1 MAKLPKKA
9 VIIGLDSAQPARVDQ
24 YAREGF
30 LTNIKKLIE
39 GGVFAENCL
48 VPYPTVTPP
57 NWTTIVTG
65 AWAGT
70 HGITDFHVHRPG
82 DPLDKVHQ
90 GFTTEDCQAE
100 YIWESA
106 EKAGKKVIILNYP
119 CSWPPRVKEGIVI
132 GGAGLSPNE
141 WRIGDDLPGL
151 KARVGFCT
159 EQLITTQI
167 LPLSRRVK
175 FQSAKG
181 WENAPRYS
189 DEEDLEAE
197 FRLRLGSGKYNADPI
212 NWYLLVQDSTGKGY
226 DRLTLS
232 PTKNFQDAFFTISK
246 GEWSKKVYGD
256 IRLANGEVKKVHFRG
271 KLIELSEDADDF
283 RLYLTAMGIEDDDY
297 VYPREVGKEI
307 RSEEGLM
314 AFNGG
319 YVAYSLKLIDMDTY
333 MEVQHFH
340 NIWLA
345 DVATYLLKNKPWDLL
360 TMHFH
365 APDWFYHAA
374 MTDLDPFTQKDEKK
388 RDWARQAERRMYQS
402 LDEMIGRIVEAAGKD
417 ALIMLVSDH
426 GAVADGPPFNPYDAL
441 VPAGL
446 AALEE
451 KTREWDTGGVLA
463 DHAKYIVNW
472 EKTKAVPQRDLYIYV
487 NLKGR
492 DPDGIVEPKDYE
504 AVQKQIIN
512 ALYDYRDPKNGQR
525 VVCLALTKKD
535 ARILGLYGD
544 WIGDVVY
551 ALNPEYGAQHGQQ
564 LPASELGCGDQRSIM
579 VMYGPGFK
587 KGYRLKRNMW
597 LTDIVPTICHIL
609 NWPMPKDVEGAVIY
623 QAFKDPNVIQNHV
636 ENLQRSLESMEK
648 ALSRG
653 ERQPW
658 DKHDCA

>member
-1 MAKLPKKA
+1 MTKLPKKA
-9 VIIGLDSAQPARVDQ
+9 VIIGLDSAQPTRVEQ

-30 LTNIKKLIE
+30 LPNIEKLIE

-82 DPLDKVHQ
+82 DPLDWVHQ

-106 EKAGKKVIILNYP
+106 ERAGKKVIILNYP
-119 CSWPPRVKEGIVI
+119 CSWPPRVKEGIVV

-151 KARVGFCT
+151 KAKVGFCT

-167 LPLSRRVK
+167 LPLSRRVE
-175 FQSAKG
+175 FESAEG
-181 WENAPRYS
+181 WENVPKYS
-189 DEEDLEAE
+189 GEEDLEGK
-197 FRLRLGSGKYNADPI
+197 FRLRLGSSKYQVDPI
-212 NWYLLVQDSTGKGY
+212 TWYLLVQDSAGKGY
-226 DRLTLS
+226 DRVTLS
-232 PTKNFQDAFFTISK
+232 PTKNFRDAFLTLSK

-256 IRLANGEVKKVHFRG
+256 IKLADGEVKKIHFRA
-271 KLIELSEDADDF
+271 KLTELSDDADDF

-297 VYPREVGKEI
+297 VYPRQMGKEI

-345 DVATYLLKNKPWDLL
+345 DMATYLLRNKPWDLL

-374 MTDLDPFTQKDEKK
+374 MTDLDPLTQRDEKK
-388 RDWARQAERRMYQS
+388 REWARNAERRMYQS

-446 AALEE
+446 AVLEE

-463 DHAKYIVNW
+463 DHAKYMVNW
-472 EKTKAVPQRDLYIYV
+472 KKTKAVPQRDLYIYV

-492 DPDGIVEPKDYE
+492 DPDGIVEPEDYE
-504 AVQKQIIN
+504 AVQKQIID
-512 ALYDYRDPKNGQR
+512 ALYNYRDPKNGQR
-525 VVCLALTKKD
+525 VVSLALTKKD
-535 ARILGLYGD
+535 ARILGLYSD
-544 WIGDVVY
+544 WVGDVVY

-564 LPASELGCGDQRSIM
+564 LPASELGSGDQRSIM

-587 KGYRLKRNMW
+587 RGYRLKRNMW

>member
-9 VIIGLDSAQPARVDQ
+9 VIIGLDSAQPSRLDKYVK
-24 YAREGF
+24 EGA
-30 LTNIKKLIE
+30 LPNIGKMVE

-70 HGITDFHVHRPG
+70 HGVTDFHVHLPG

-106 EKAGKKVIILNYP
+106 EKAGKKVVVINYP

-132 GGAGLSPNE
+132 AGAGLSPNE

-151 KARVGFCT
+151 KAKVGFCT
-159 EQLITTQI
+159 EQIITTQI
-167 LPLSRRVK
+167 LPLSRKVEFK
-175 FQSAKG
+175 SAEG
-181 WENAPRYS
+181 WKNVPPS
-189 DEEDLEAE
+189 NGEEDLEAE
-197 FRLRLGSGKYNADPI
+197 VRLRLGSGKYNADPI
-212 NWYLLVQDSTGKGY
+212 IWHLLVQDSAGKGY
-226 DRLTLS
+226 DRLTLG
-232 PTKNFQDAFFTISK
+232 PTKDYRDAFFTLSK
-246 GEWSKKVYGD
+246 GEWSKKIYADVKLTD
-256 IRLANGEVKKVHFRG
+256 GEAKRVHFRA
-271 KLIELSEDADDF
+271 KLLELSDDADNL
-283 RLYLTAMGIEDDDY
+283 RLYLSALGIEDDEY
-297 VYPREVGKEI
+297 VYPRELGKEVH
-307 RSEEGLM
+307 SEEGLM

-319 YVAYSLKLIDMDTY
+319 YVAYSLDLIDMDTY

-340 NIWLA
+340 NLWLA

-374 MTDLDPFTQKDEKK
+374 MTELDPLTQKDTK
-388 RDWARQAERRMYQS
+388 RREWAENAERRMYAS
-402 LDEMIGRIVEAAGKD
+402 LDEMIGRIVEAAGKE
-417 ALIMLVSDH
+417 AVTLLVSDH

-441 VPAGL
+441 VSAGL
-446 AALEE
+446 ARLED
-451 KTREWDTGGVLA
+451 KTREWDVGGVLA
-463 DHAKYIVNW
+463 DHAKFVPDF
-472 EKTKAVPQRDLYIYV
+472 KKSKAIPQRDLYIYV

-492 DPDGIVEPKDYE
+492 DPDGIVEPEDYQK
-504 AVQKQIIN
+504 VQQQIID
-512 ALYDYRDPKNGQR
+512 ALYDFRDPKKGKR
-525 VVCLALTKKD
+525 VVSVALTKED

-544 WIGDVVY
+544 RIGDVVY

-564 LPASELGCGDQRSIM
+564 LPASTLGSGDQRSIM
-579 VMYGPGFK
+579 IMYGPGFK
-587 KGYRLKRNMW
+587 RGYRLKRNMW
-597 LTDIVPTICHIL
+597 LTDIVPTVCHLL
-609 NWPMPKDVEGAVIY
+609 NWPMPKDVEGAVVY
-623 QAFKDPNVIQNHV
+623 QAFKDPNIIQSHI
-636 ENLQRSLESMEK
+636 ENLQKSLDSMEK

-653 ERQPW
+653 ERNPW